1 MSGFEH
7 RFGTGKASGSADVLL
22 TGERLF
28 RRSNIAAPHI
38 QRGKKEY
45 HCDGA

>member
-22 TGERLF
+22 SGERFF
-28 RRSNIAAPHI
+28 RRGNIVAPHV
-38 QRGKKEY
+38 QRCKRNIILKE
-45 HCDGA
+45 